1 MQRLRLRLENLPTT
15 PRARILS
22 ASDDEVRLAVDG
34 LVCNVCAGRVRAA
47 LARQPG
53 VASAECSLESGEA
66 VVRFDG
72 PQRQTDLVAAVEA
85 TVILPGARRWLTRL
99 WNGGRRARNR

>member
-1 MQRLRLRLENLPTT
+1 MKLRLENLPIT

-34 LVCNVCAGRVRAA
+34 LVCNVCAGRVQAA

-53 VASAECSLESGEA
+53 VASAECSLDSGEA
-66 VVRFDG
+66 VVRVNGAHD
-72 PQRQTDLVAAVEA
+72 RAALIEAVES
-85 TVILPGARRWLTRL
+85 TVILPAARRWFTRL
-99 WNGGRRARNR
+99 WNGARRAQT

>member
-1 MQRLRLRLENLPTT
+1 MKLRLENLPIT

-34 LVCNVCAGRVRAA
+34 LVCNVCAGRVQAA

-53 VASAECSLESGEA
+53 VASAECSLDSGEA
-66 VVRFDG
+66 VVRFSD
-72 PQRQTDLVAAVEA
+72 PEHQTDLVQAVEL
-85 TVILPGARRWLTRL
+85 TVILPAARRWFTRL
-99 WNGGRRARNR
+99 WNGARRAQT